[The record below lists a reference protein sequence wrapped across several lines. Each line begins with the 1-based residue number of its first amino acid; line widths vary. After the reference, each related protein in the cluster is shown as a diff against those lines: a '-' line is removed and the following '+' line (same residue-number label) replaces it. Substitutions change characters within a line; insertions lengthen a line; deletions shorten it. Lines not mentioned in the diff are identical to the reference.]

1 MPKFEGER
9 VNATCIQVI
18 KIRKPWLLIVKTPLY
33 LNLTSNPHTPPL
45 KCKFGGGL
53 CGCRVRGQGQ
63 KEWRLFDEKSDIS
76 VFLWLRDSTKFT
88 LLSCAIRR
96 AGCCTDYA
104 TACMPKHARERCEF
118 GGNPKATKK
127 KRKGGCTRRVV
138 HITAKWSPSKYHKW
152 DFFLSSKRNPF
163 ETEI

>member
-1 MPKFEGER
+1 M
-9 VNATCIQVI
+9 
-18 KIRKPWLLIVKTPLY
+18 LIVKTPLY

-45 KCKFGGGL
+45 QCKFGGGL

-104 TACMPKHARERCEF
+104 TACMPKYAREHCEF
-118 GGNPKATKK
+118 GGNPKAKK
-127 KRKGGCTRRVV
+127 KTKRWMYSAC
-138 HITAKWSPSKYHKW
+138 SPYYSKMK
-152 DFFLSSKRNPF
+152 PF
-163 ETEI
+163 EIPQMRFFSKQ